1 MGEGMCSNPGIMGP
15 YSLAACFQVRAHVAI
30 GFYDLFINRQNT
42 YYTQK
47 IEQGLSIL
55 CASGFVRFCHTSL

>member
-1 MGEGMCSNPGIMGP
+1 MCGNPGIMGP
-15 YSLAACFQVRAHVAI
+15 YSLAIRFQVRAYIAI
-30 GFYDLFINRQNT
+30 GFYDLFIDRQNA

-47 IEQGLSIL
+47 IKQGLSIL